1 MKTILA
7 VLTLLLFQMCSP
19 KPQTE
24 QGTCYTGKL
33 VKRGI
38 CGQRVVQLVDGP
50 QEGLAFARN
59 WTDSLSGKQYM
70 NVFAVSNTCD
80 FPVTIKQDEEFTFSL
95 ITTPGS
101 GCMQCQAYTPVPGE
115 KNDVVVGC
123 VK

>member
-1 MKTILA
+1 MKTLITVSAFLA
-7 VLTLLLFQMCSP
+7 FQMCSP
-19 KPQTE
+19 KPQAGP
-24 QGTCYTGKL
+24 GTCYTGKL

-38 CGQRVVQLVDGP
+38 CGQRVVHLVDGP
-50 QEGLAFARN
+50 QQGLAFARS

-80 FPVTIKQDEEFTFSL
+80 FPASIKQDEEFSFSL
-95 ITTPGS
+95 TTTPGS
-101 GCMQCQAYTPVPGE
+101 GCVQCQAYTPVPGE